1 MKKILLL
8 ILLFV
13 SVDVNAASS
22 SYQVEVIVFEN
33 LYHKSDE
40 EVSKIG
46 MDLPD
51 LKNSIDFSNLEAD
64 VDNNGFK
71 LLSPG
76 MYKLGGV
83 YNELK
88 ASQYYRPILH
98 IAWVQPQLTESRSKY
113 VHVRKTEGISS
124 DSDNYDPL
132 VKVDGVVRVRS
143 AQFLHVDVDMFYFL
157 NALSE
162 SFIQS
167 SAETDDANMIRA
179 DFAELKETRR
189 MKLNELHY
197 FDHPVF
203 GVLVRVS
210 RYNEG
215 ND

>member
-8 ILLFV
+8 VLMIA
-13 SVDVNAASS
+13 SVDVYAASS
-22 SYQVEVIVFEN
+22 SYQVEVIVFEH

-40 EVSKIG
+40 EISQIG
-46 MDLPD
+46 LNLPD
-51 LKNSIDFSNLEAD
+51 FSKSIDFSSIEAD
-64 VDNNGFK
+64 TDAGGFK

-88 ASQYYRPILH
+88 ASHYYRPILH
-98 IAWVQPQLTESRSKY
+98 ISWVQPQLTESRSKY
-113 VHVRKTEGISS
+113 VRIRKTEGVSG
-124 DSDNYDPL
+124 DSDAYDPL
-132 VKVDGVVRVRS
+132 VKLDGVVRVRS

-157 NALSE
+157 KALSE
-162 SFIQS
+162 SFINS
-167 SAETDDANMIRA
+167 SAGEENTSTIRA

-197 FDHPVF
+197 FDHPIF

-210 RYNEG
+210 RYNEE
-215 ND
+215 